1 MDDLTQRFSEVSGVL
16 SAIDVFALF
25 ILGLSLLGVAY
36 DFVRKKHREY
46 YEAGANLAIGI
57 GNGLLSLTTFGLI
70 FIITLWIAEQ
80 FAFSAIPMNIWT
92 WPIAIL
98 LADFSYYWMHRAEH
112 RVRLFWTL
120 HSVHHSSTEFD
131 LTTGQRLAWLE
142 SLFEWVFFVPMILIG
157 FDLVQVIVSLLVVVA
172 YQAWIHTEHIG
183 KLGWLDAVVNTPS
196 THRVH
201 HASNSQYI
209 DKNFGGILMIWDQLF
224 GSCQKEEKPVVYGL
238 TKNIGTSNPI
248 KINVYEW
255 VAVFNDLKKTQGI
268 KEKVKCLVNPP

>member
-224 GSCQKEEKPVVYGL
+224 GSYQKEEKPVVYGL